1 MSPSY
6 LRPLAAL
13 VLSLLSLP
21 VATARADDEPDPE
34 QVVATFE
41 KNIRRSPRP
50 APQPHQ
56 GHLRRGQF
64 SGHRRGRALQSVS
77 AVFRPSPASRSR
89 GRTPLFPIPLRR
101 YARAL
106 MGNSSAADDLVQ
118 DTLERAW
125 KKLSLWR
132 SDCSMRAWLFGIMHN
147 LHIDQR
153 RRHKSNIVPIDD
165 NHFSI
170 PTRST
175 QYDNLEVDDLTIA
188 LQQLSQEH
196 REVLLLVTLEDMS
209 YGEIAVTLGIPTGTV
224 MSRLARAREKLRGI
238 LAAGEQ
244 TKPLKV
250 VK

>member
-1 MSPSY
+1 MRFPSARGWKKNNN
-6 LRPLAAL
+6 RPNIRPGRNAGFAL
-13 VLSLLSLP
+13 VNDRHSQI
-21 VATARADDEPDPE
+21 VAC
-34 QVVATFE
+34 
-41 KNIRRSPRP
+41 
-50 APQPHQ
+50 
-56 GHLRRGQF
+56 
-64 SGHRRGRALQSVS
+64 
-77 AVFRPSPASRSR
+77 
-89 GRTPLFPIPLRR
+89 IPNLRR

-165 NHFSI
+165 NHFRI
-170 PTRST
+170 PTRPT
-175 QYDNLEVDDLTIA
+175 QNDNLEVDDLTIA

-244 TKPLKV
+244 TNPLKV